1 MNINMKSSLNMR
13 RFLSFLSESAKHLMV
28 CDKAKPGNY
37 FPLFCNLRKRMW
49 ENVMSACKYHAV
61 RSGNPR
67 SPSPDRRELTSTGH
81 SQSTR
86 QVQRALFSEKCP
98 SFPGTH
104 ANRVLI
110 LDNTTS
116 KHIRNLETLIFPLSD
131 CWTGRPVKK
140 NCSKRFR
147 N

>member
-1 MNINMKSSLNMR
+1 MNINMKSFLNMKH
-13 RFLSFLSESAKHLMV
+13 FLSFLFESAKHLMV
-28 CDKAKPGNY
+28 CDKRKARQL
-37 FPLFCNLRKRMW
+37 FSLFCNLWKRMW
-49 ENVMSACKYHAV
+49 GNVMSACKYCAV

-67 SPSPDRRELTSTGH
+67 SPSPDRHELTSTGH

-86 QVQRALFSEKCP
+86 QVQRALSSEKCP

-116 KHIRNLETLIFPLSD
+116 KHIRNLEMLIFPLSG
-131 CWTGRPVKK
+131 CWTGRSVKK
-140 NCSKRFR
+140 SYRKHFR